1 MRNDTGKRLDV
12 VGIGNAL
19 VDVLAHVDDRFL
31 TEHSVTKGVM
41 QLIGSDLA
49 VDIYRRMQRPSQ
61 VSGGSTAN
69 TAAGIALLGGCAGF
83 IGKVKD
89 DVLGKVFADDLAG
102 LGVAYTT
109 PAAPASAAYETGRSL
124 ILVTPDGERSMNTY
138 LGAAEFLNWPD
149 FDARMIESA
158 RWIYLEGYRFDGP
171 DSQEAFRLA
180 VRRSHRAGGKV
191 AVTLADPFCVERNR
205 TAFRALIDDGIDLL
219 FCNRTELLS
228 LYQADDLDGA
238 LAAAASQVETV
249 ACTLSAEGAVVA
261 SGARRIKVAAKQTEI
276 VDATGAGDQFAA
288 GFLYGLTG
296 GAGLEA
302 AAQMGC
308 AVASEV
314 ISHIGARPV
323 ADLGAV
329 LRSYGLPHPL

>member
-1 MRNDTGKRLDV
+1 MRDDSGKGLDV

-31 TEHSVTKGVM
+31 TEHGVTKGVM
-41 QLIGSDLA
+41 RLIGADLA
-49 VDIYRRMQRPSQ
+49 VDLYRRMRRPSH

-69 TAAGIALLGGCAGF
+69 TAAGIALLGGSAGF

-89 DVLGKVFADDLAG
+89 DALGRVFAEDLAG

-109 PAAPASAAYETGRSL
+109 PAAPASAACETGRSL

-138 LGAAEFLNWPD
+138 LGAAEFLTWPD
-149 FDARMIESA
+149 FDLHMIESA
-158 RWIYLEGYRFDGP
+158 RWIYFEGYRFDGP

-180 VRRSHRAGGKV
+180 VRRSHRAGGKA

-205 TAFRALIDDGIDLL
+205 TAFRALIDDGIELL

-228 LYQADDLDGA
+228 LYRTDDLDRA
-238 LAAAASQVETV
+238 LAEAASQVETV
-249 ACTLSAEGAVVA
+249 ACTLAAEGAVVA
-261 SGARRIKVAAKQTEI
+261 SGARRIKVAAMRTEV

-288 GFLYGLTG
+288 GFFYGLTG

-302 AAQMGC
+302 AARMGC
-308 AVASEV
+308 AVASEA
-314 ISHIGARPV
+314 IGHIGARPV
-323 ADLGAV
+323 ADLGAL
-329 LRSYGLPHPL
+329 LRNYGLPHPL

>member
-1 MRNDTGKRLDV
+1 M
-12 VGIGNAL
+12 VGVGNAL

-31 TEHSVTKGVM
+31 IEHSVAKGVM

-49 VDIYRRMQRPSQ
+49 ADLYSRMRRPSQ

-69 TAAGIALLGGCAGF
+69 TAAGIALLGGSAGF

-89 DVLGKVFADDLAG
+89 DALGKVFAEDLAG
-102 LGVAYTT
+102 LGVAYAT
-109 PAAPASAAYETGRSL
+109 PAAPASAPYETGRSL

-138 LGAAEFLNWPD
+138 LGAAEFLTWRD
-149 FDARMIESA
+149 FDVRMIESA

-180 VRRSHRAGGKV
+180 AQRSHRAGGKV
-191 AVTLADPFCVERNR
+191 AVTLADAFCVERNR
-205 TAFRALIDDGIDLL
+205 TEFRGLIEDGIELL
-219 FCNRTELLS
+219 FCNRSELLS
-228 LYQADDLDGA
+228 LYQTDDLDRA

-249 ACTLSAEGAVVA
+249 VCTLAAEGAIVA
-261 SGARRIKVAAKQTEI
+261 SGARRIKVAAKPAGI

-288 GFLYGLTG
+288 GFFYGLTG

-323 ADLGAV
+323 GDLGAL
-329 LRSYGLPHPL
+329 LRSHGLPHPL